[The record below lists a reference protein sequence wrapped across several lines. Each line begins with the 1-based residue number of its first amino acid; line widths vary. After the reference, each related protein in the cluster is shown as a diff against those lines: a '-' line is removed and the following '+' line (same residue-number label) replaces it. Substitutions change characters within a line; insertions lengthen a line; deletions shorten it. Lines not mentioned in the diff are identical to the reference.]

1 LKIFYKKTAACIPH
15 LAFILTIL
23 SFLIVFFS
31 FLWQGNL
38 GFSLADEGYLWYGVQ
53 RVLAGEVPIR
63 GFMAYDPGRY
73 YWAAALTR
81 VLGDTS
87 ILGLRAAVA
96 VFQALGLAA
105 ALLLV
110 AGEQRSSK
118 VAGLLFLVLCAFV
131 LVAWMFPRHKLF
143 DISLSI
149 FLVAALAWLVQRPA
163 VGRYLLA
170 GISLGLVAVFGRNH
184 GVYGLVGSLGVLL
197 WLNIRRTDGPSFV
210 SGFISWTVGVVL
222 GYAPLL
228 LMALFVPGFAT
239 AFWRSVANIFV
250 QKTTNLALPVPWPW
264 TVPFG
269 DVPLGD
275 AIHGVLVG
283 LFFIAPLVFG
293 CLAVCWV
300 LLQRFRGR
308 PVPPALVAA
317 AFLALPYAHY
327 AFSRADVGHLAQGIF
342 PTLIGCLVLLTSGP
356 KLLKWSL
363 GFVLIASS
371 FWAVYAQHPGWQ
383 CRVGSQCV
391 PVTVSHSTLLVP
403 KNTARDIAL
412 IRELA
417 GRYAPDGQ
425 SVFVTPFWPGAYAL
439 LERRAPVWA
448 TYALWPRSVAFQQ
461 QEIERIQAAQPGF
474 ALVFDFP
481 LDGRDDL
488 RFQNTHPLVYRYL
501 VEHYDRLPGSAN
513 PAHQLFLPKRPGP

>member
-1 LKIFYKKTAACIPH
+1 MKIFYKNTAACIPQ

-31 FLWQGNL
+31 FLWQGNH

-63 GFMAYDPGRY
+63 DFMAYDPGRY
-73 YWAAALTR
+73 YWSAAL
-81 VLGDTS
+81 VGILGDTGIIS
-87 ILGLRAAVA
+87 LRAAVA
-96 VFQALGLAA
+96 VFQALGLAVG
-105 ALLLV
+105 LLLV
-110 AGEQRSSK
+110 ASSQRTTK
-118 VAGLLFLVLCAFV
+118 VTDQLFLLLCVFV
-131 LVAWMFPRHKLF
+131 LMAWMFPRHKLF
-143 DISLSI
+143 DISLSV
-149 FLVAALAWLVQRPA
+149 FLVGALTWLVQQPT
-163 VGRYLLA
+163 VKRYLFA
-170 GISLGLVAVFGRNH
+170 GICLGLVAVFGRNH
-184 GVYGLVGSLGVLL
+184 GVYGLAGSLGVLL
-197 WLNIRRTDGPSFV
+197 WLNIRRSDGPSFL
-210 SGFISWTVGVVL
+210 SGFFSWAVGVVL

-228 LMALFVPGFAT
+228 LMALFVPGFAI

-275 AIHGVLVG
+275 AIHGMLVG
-283 LFFIAPLVFG
+283 LFFIMPLVFG

-300 LLQRFRGR
+300 LLQRFRCR
-308 PVPPALVAA
+308 PVPPALVAT

-342 PTLIGCLVLLTSGP
+342 PTLIGCLVLLASGP
-356 KLLKWSL
+356 KLLKRSL

-371 FWAVYAQHPGWQ
+371 LWAVNAQHPGWL

-403 KNTARDIAL
+403 KNTARDMAL

-417 GRYAPDGQ
+417 GKYAPDGQ
-425 SVFVTPFWPGAYAL
+425 SVFVAPFWPGAYAL

-461 QEIERIQAAQPGF
+461 QEIERIQVAQPGF

-488 RFQNTHPLVYRYL
+488 RFQTTHPLVYRYL